1 MPQIDKFAK
10 TANLIQNKIKGL
22 ILPLEADK
30 HFLKVKLILA
40 LIICTLFTE
49 SPKCSISVCSHP
61 YGNIHIRPTFQINGK

>member
-10 TANLIQNKIKGL
+10 TANLIQNSL